1 LGCGLIDG
9 YKQSK
14 EDVLKFTLTNKF
26 FNISKRLKKEFPMV
40 FSQEKIIAIGSKNQI
55 MSKNKLK
62 FKKK

>member
-40 FSQEKIIAIGSKNQI
+40 FSQEKIIAIGGKNHI